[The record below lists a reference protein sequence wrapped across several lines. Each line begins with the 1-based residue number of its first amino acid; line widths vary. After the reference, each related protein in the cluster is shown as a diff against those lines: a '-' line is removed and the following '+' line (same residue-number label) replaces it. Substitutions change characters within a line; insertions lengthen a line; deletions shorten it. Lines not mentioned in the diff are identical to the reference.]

1 MKLITSLM
9 LEKTM
14 ITMRGF
20 SHENQCIHTPTMHT
34 TTMRRITQRMIIAV
48 LLTFCPFRSYM
59 KVWKMVKA
67 VMSMACAEKNRS
79 FITT

>member
-1 MKLITSLM
+1 MKLITNLM

-14 ITMRGF
+14 MTMRGF
-20 SHENQCIHTPTMHT
+20 NHENQCIQTPTMHT

-59 KVWKMVKA
+59 KVCKMVNA